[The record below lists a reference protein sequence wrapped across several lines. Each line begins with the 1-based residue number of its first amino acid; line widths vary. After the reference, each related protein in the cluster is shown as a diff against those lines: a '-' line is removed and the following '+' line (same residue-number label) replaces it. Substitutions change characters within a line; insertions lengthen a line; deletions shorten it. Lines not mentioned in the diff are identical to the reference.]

1 MYYIQLHIDTNIQN
15 IYICTFKYLDISHI
29 YYTYYIILFYL
40 CNTYINIW
48 CLFSRVP
55 TPFSPTV
62 LWSSVAELSLPSS
75 LRDLNQDIFPHR
87 QYFQHQRWQMV
98 LLAKLMDANGVSSKC
113 SKSNLVQAWPSMKH
127 GSIICCHGTFRRP
140 WLQTSATLRIL
151 SWNPHS
157 QGPNAVTWLFEI
169 AGRNW
174 SSSLEC
180 SDDEY
185 FHSILVP
192 NRDLHTLLRDRQFQ
206 HERIHKIASNM
217 IFCCKTAWLTY

>member
-15 IYICTFKYLDISHI
+15 IYIYLCTFKYLDISHI

-87 QYFQHQRWQMV
+87 QYFQHQRWEMA
-98 LLAKLMDANGVSSKC
+98 LLAKLMVCPA
-113 SKSNLVQAWPSMKH
+113 
-127 GSIICCHGTFRRP
+127 
-140 WLQTSATLRIL
+140 
-151 SWNPHS
+151 
-157 QGPNAVTWLFEI
+157 NAVRATWSRP
-169 AGRNW
+169 GRLW
-174 SSSLEC
+174 SMVASSAVMEL
-180 SDDEY
+180 SVGL
-185 FHSILVP
+185 S
-192 NRDLHTLLRDRQFQ
+192 
-206 HERIHKIASNM
+206 
-217 IFCCKTAWLTY
+217 CKPLPLSEF